1 MVNAKKQEAPQPAIN
16 QSSDKN
22 QFYPPCIES
31 DTNNFEYTDEE
42 SEEDCGIWISLNQIE
57 YISVRLKHLKIYWS

>member
-42 SEEDCGIWISLNQIE
+42 SEEDCGI
-57 YISVRLKHLKIYWS
+57 